1 MKNADM
7 PAMPVELSGFGS
19 YEPIAYTGL
28 TKREM
33 MAMHIMCGIAPT
45 QFTPKY
51 GAEQAVSY
59 ADALL
64 AELGKGGRVMT
75 RENEMLA
82 LLESREAEANA
93 EAEWIADW
101 CDANRP
107 LLLAGMLETD
117 PATLLGELNAD
128 QHRHYNQAIWLMM
141 NDGEQAPLM
150 QFIDQVVDAGLAEL
164 AKEAWGYH
172 LAALHDAMSEE
183 QFEQYQHRSAA

>member
-1 MKNADM
+1 
-7 PAMPVELSGFGS
+7 
-19 YEPIAYTGL
+19 
-28 TKREM
+28 
-33 MAMHIMCGIAPT
+33 
-45 QFTPKY
+45 
-51 GAEQAVSY
+51 
-59 ADALL
+59 
-64 AELGKGGRVMT
+64 MT
-75 RENEMLA
+75 RENEILA

-101 CDANRP
+101 AATNRP

-150 QFIDQVVDAGLAEL
+150 QLTKQLMDAALAAL

-183 QFEQYQHRSAA
+183 QFERYQHRSAA